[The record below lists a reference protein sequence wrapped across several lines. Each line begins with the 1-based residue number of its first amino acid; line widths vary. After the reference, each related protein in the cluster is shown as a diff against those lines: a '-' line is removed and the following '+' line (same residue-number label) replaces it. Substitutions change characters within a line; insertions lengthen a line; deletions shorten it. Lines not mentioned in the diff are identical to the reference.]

1 MNRIS
6 EDQRQATLGFLGDMR
21 DTIDQALIPRMRGVS
36 EKICIVD
43 APHHSNIGD
52 TTILLGEMAFINK
65 NFPDASVSFVDWTD
79 NRDYIDSLLKECSII
94 MFHGGGNFGSLWP
107 HHHGFRL
114 EIMQKFCEKP
124 QIQFPQSI
132 EFSDADCLQK
142 TSEVLSSLQNFCLI
156 VRDTTSEEFA
166 KNSFNCDIALCPD
179 MALYL
184 PMTKAARP
192 IAACCSILRN
202 DKERSVNHTALKLFL
217 NDNFDSYVD
226 ADWLTIRPTPT
237 FRLDQFLS
245 KGKRRLGAHAKA
257 LSPAWRE
264 LRLAM
269 AQSQFNLG
277 MALLSRGQVLVT
289 DRLHAHIMAIL
300 GGISHAFFDTAGG
313 KISAL
318 NRTWTSSIPY
328 ATHMSSI
335 EDLSQWDQIAIQNCH
350 TS

>member
-6 EDQRQATLGFLGDMR
+6 ADQRQATLGFLADMR
-21 DTIDQALIPRMRGVS
+21 DTIDKALIPRMRGVS

-52 TTILLGEMAFINK
+52 TTILLGEMAFIDK

-79 NRDYIDSLLKECSII
+79 NRDYIDSLLEDCSII

-107 HHHGFRL
+107 QHHGFRL
-114 EIMQKFCEKP
+114 EIMQRFSEKP

-132 EFSDADCLQK
+132 EFSDA
-142 TSEVLSSLQNFCLI
+142 ESLRQTREILASLKNFCLI
-156 VRDTTSEEFA
+156 VRDTKSEEFA

-184 PMTKAARP
+184 PMISVARP

-202 DKERSVNHTALKLFL
+202 DKERSVDHTDLKLFL
-217 NDNFDSYVD
+217 TDNFDSYVD
-226 ADWLTIRPTPT
+226 ADWLTIRPTPI

-257 LSPAWRE
+257 LSPVWRE

-269 AQSQFNLG
+269 ARSQFDFG

-289 DRLHAHIMAIL
+289 DRLHAHIMAVL
-300 GGISHAFFDTAGG
+300 GGMPHACFDTAGG

-318 NRTWTSSIPY
+318 HRTWTSRIPY
-328 ATHMSSI
+328 ATQVSSI
-335 EDLSQWDQIAIQNCH
+335 EDLRQWDQIK
-350 TS
+350 